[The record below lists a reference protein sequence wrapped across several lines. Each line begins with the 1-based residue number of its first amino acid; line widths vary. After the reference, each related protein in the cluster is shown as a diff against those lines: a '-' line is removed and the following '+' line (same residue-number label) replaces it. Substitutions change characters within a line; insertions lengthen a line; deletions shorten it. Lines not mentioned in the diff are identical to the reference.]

1 MGPRFDIKAAANY
14 LAVPESTLKFW
25 RAHGTG
31 PAFLKIG
38 KRIYYTEVDLLGFI
52 ESRRMKQ
59 STRKAA

>member
-1 MGPRFDIKAAANY
+1 MQNHYDIQTAANY
-14 LAVPESTLKFW
+14 LKVPTTTLKFW

-38 KRIYYTEVDLLGFI
+38 KRVYYTELDLLEYI

-59 STRKAA
+59 FTRKAA